1 MFKRILAPLDGSTRA
16 EQALPLAIHI
26 AQVYHSAIVLVN
38 VIDIVNT
45 VGTNSIQVAALMS
58 QMRSLREKEAAEYLK
73 RLSSSKAFTNI
84 ETSIEVHTGDVASS
98 LLNVIHNRATDLL
111 IMTSHGYTGYKHW
124 MLGSVAQ
131 KIARKSP
138 VPVLIQREKHPFP
151 FYPSMEKGKDL
162 RVCVALDGTPLG
174 EATIIPALSIVA
186 ACAAPQHGEVHLLRI
201 VKELDREEIEAFQ
214 KLHQIN
220 IQRLIYDEA
229 SKYLQDLST
238 RYNKDIGA
246 QLGIPTTWSAN
257 IGRDIAQSIIQT
269 VESEAPEQPSHPPYA
284 MLALATH
291 GRKGL
296 PYWALG
302 SVAERILNHTK
313 LPLLVVHPQ
322 KQANNGQ

>member
-1 MFKRILAPLDGSTRA
+1 MFKRILVPLDGSARA

-26 AQVYHSAIVLVN
+26 AQTYHSAIVLVR
-38 VIDIVNT
+38 VIDIISA
-45 VGTNSIQVAALMS
+45 VGVSSIQVAALMS
-58 QMRSLREKEAAEYLK
+58 QMRSRQEQEATEYLMH
-73 RLSSSKAFTNI
+73 LSSSEVFAHV
-84 ETSIEVHTGDVASS
+84 ETSIEVHTGDVSS
-98 LLNVIHNRATDLL
+98 CLLGVIHNRAADLL
-111 IMTSHGYTGYKHW
+111 IMTSHGYTGYKRW

-131 KIARKSP
+131 KIARESP
-138 VPVLIQREKHPFP
+138 VPVLIQREQHPFS
-151 FYPSMEKGKDL
+151 FTPSMEKEKDL
-162 RVCVALDGTPLG
+162 SVCVALNGTPLG
-174 EATIIPALSIVA
+174 EVTIIPALYIVA

-201 VKELDREEIEAFQ
+201 VKELDRDETDTFQ

-229 SKYLQDLST
+229 SKYLQDLSA
-238 RYNKDIGA
+238 RCNKDIGA
-246 QLGIPTTWSAN
+246 QLGVSITWSAH

-269 VESEAPEQPSHPPYA
+269 VESESPEQPPRPPYA

-302 SVAERILNHTK
+302 SVAERVLNHTK

-322 KQANNGQ
+322 KQTNNVQ